1 MTFRFNYSGLVVAAV
16 GFFLTRF
23 TVTLAIYD
31 DPIRFY
37 LAGVVPLALGL
48 GLAAFGVALT
58 VADVDPLL
66 VRTTALWC
74 VIGGGTMLVL
84 VVLTLLGSTD
94 GTTLDVTTVR
104 SQAYLSNFLIGGS
117 VGGTLTGLYAAR
129 NRRQRRALQQQ
140 ANRLVTLN
148 RLLRHEILNSVTAI
162 RGYANVDP
170 AENSEA
176 MSVIDRRGGEIQ
188 ETIEQ
193 VKYLTRRT
201 GDSGSLATIDLEAA
215 IAAAVETATER
226 HPDADVTVETP
237 AADLCVR
244 ANERLPD
251 VLTHLL
257 ENAILHGDDDTPTVV
272 VEPTPT
278 EISVTVAD
286 DGDGLPDS
294 QQRLLETGD
303 IGEFDD
309 PTTGFGLNVVR
320 LLVESYGGTIRTAAD
335 GGGTSITLDLSRV
348 TTDEAAPQPSRTGLS
363 GVRPAVPHLTV
374 SLVAAV
380 LAGVFYGVVSEAL
393 GGSVAG
399 IGVFYGTANAIVGWL
414 THEFH
419 SIVFG
424 FVYVGLLSVGIER
437 YDDGLGTYVAV
448 GTLWALALWAVAA
461 GVVAPVWL
469 RLLGI
474 PAAIPNLTGTLLA
487 SHLVWGVSL
496 ALLTAW
502 GYRDIVP
509 WIAHFDAVPGSDG
522 QGD

>member
-1 MTFRFNYSGLVVAAV
+1 MTFRFNYSGLVVAGV

-31 DPIRFY
+31 DPVRFY

-66 VRTTALWC
+66 VRITALWC

-84 VVLTLLGSTD
+84 VVLTLLGSTA
-94 GTTLDVTTVR
+94 GTTLDVTTIR

-129 NRRQRRALQQQ
+129 NRRHHRALQQQ

-148 RLLRHEILNSVTAI
+148 RLLRHEVLNSVTAI

-176 MSVIDRRGGEIQ
+176 MSVIDRRGGDIQ

-193 VKYLTRRT
+193 VKYLTRRM

-215 IAAAVETATER
+215 IAAAVEEASER
-226 HPDADVTVETP
+226 HPNADITVETP
-237 AADLCVR
+237 VEDLRVR
-244 ANERLPD
+244 ANDRLPD
-251 VLTHLL
+251 VLVHLL
-257 ENAILHGDDDTPTVV
+257 ENAILHGNDDTPTVV
-272 VEPTPT
+272 VESTPT
-278 EISVTVAD
+278 DITVTVAD
-286 DGDGLPDS
+286 DGDGLPES
-294 QQRLLETGD
+294 QQRLLEAGD

-309 PTTGFGLNVVR
+309 PNTGFGLNVVR
-320 LLVESYGGTIRTAAD
+320 LLVESYGGTIETAVD
-335 GGGTSITLDLSRV
+335 SGGTSITLDLSRV
-348 TTDEAAPQPSRTGLS
+348 TTDEAEAQLSRTGLS
-363 GVRPAVPHLTV
+363 GVRPAVPHLAV

-380 LAGVFYGVVSEAL
+380 LAGVGYGVVSETL

-399 IGVFYGTANAIVGWL
+399 IGVFYGTANAVVGWL

-419 SIVFG
+419 SVVFG

-448 GTLWALALWAVAA
+448 GTLWGLALWAVAA
-461 GVVAPVWL
+461 GIVAPVWL

-474 PAAIPNLTGTLLA
+474 PATIPNLTGSLLA

-509 WIAHFDAVPGSDG
+509 WIARFDAAPGGDG
-522 QGD
+522 RDD

>member
-1 MTFRFNYSGLVVAAV
+1 MTFRFNYSGLVVAGV

-31 DPIRFY
+31 DPVRFY

-84 VVLTLLGSTD
+84 VVLTLLGSTA
-94 GTTLDVTTVR
+94 GTTLDVATVR

-148 RLLRHEILNSVTAI
+148 RLLRHEVLNSVTAI

-176 MSVIDRRGGEIQ
+176 MSVIDRRGGDIQ

-193 VKYLTRRT
+193 VKYLTQRT
-201 GDSGSLATIDLEAA
+201 GDSESLATIDLEAA
-215 IAAAVETATER
+215 ISTAVETATER

-237 AADLCVR
+237 AANLRVR
-244 ANERLPD
+244 ANDRLPD

-272 VEPTPT
+272 VEPTRT

-286 DGDGLPDS
+286 DGDGLPES

-335 GGGTSITLDLSRV
+335 SGGTSITLDLSRV
-348 TTDEAAPQPSRTGLS
+348 TTDKAAPQPSRTGLS
-363 GVRPAVPHLTV
+363 GVRPAVPHLAV

-380 LAGVFYGVVSEAL
+380 LAGVGYGVVSEAL

-399 IGVFYGTANAIVGWL
+399 IGVFYGTANAVVGWL

-461 GVVAPVWL
+461 GIVAPVWL

-474 PAAIPNLTGTLLA
+474 PAAIPNLTGSLLA

-502 GYRDIVP
+502 GYRTIVP
-509 WIAHFDAVPGSDG
+509 WVASFDVAPGSDG
-522 QGD
+522 RDN